1 MPKNERLKC
10 KEMCKCKN
18 CKNIESEDLINLHDD
33 DLEETEEH
41 QQWLMSLSENT
52 AKSPCSGHPL

>member
-1 MPKNERLKC
+1 MPNNERLKC
-10 KEMCKCKN
+10 EEMCKCEN

-41 QQWLMSLSENT
+41 QQ
-52 AKSPCSGHPL
+52 